1 MKNNFKISKRSKKQN
16 FKNEAHE
23 LNNKFLR
30 KLEKDIKRNNINCA
44 SCYDNSFTNFSSSCS
59 QFNNRTKWNNN

>member
-16 FKNEAHE
+16 FKDEAHE

-44 SCYDNSFTNFSSSCS
+44 SCYDC
-59 QFNNRTKWNNN
+59 TKLLAQWSKI